1 MLTKKFASMKNNFQ
15 PVQITRFV
23 LSLCCLLCF
32 SVHLFAQQITVS
44 GNVKDSSGEPVIGA
58 SVLVKGTTNGVIT
71 DFDGNFSIAN
81 VEDGSQIEV
90 SYIGYVTQMKKA
102 TGTQPLNFI
111 LKEDTETLD
120 EVIVVGSGNEK
131 AISDYLKKFGE
142 DLGLETIQD
151 DTLNIIIRKPATKGY
166 ENCPGVILQGHMDMV
181 CEKNKDTDHNFV
193 TDPIKLRV
201 EYDMIYATGT
211 TLGADNGIA
220 VAMGMAVLASNNL
233 EHPAIEVLITTDEE
247 AGMSGAMAFD
257 GSLLKGQYIIN
268 LDSEEE
274 GYLLVSCAGGVTAL
288 SELNAEYTNIDSNK
302 QPLLVEIKGLLG
314 GHSGID
320 IIKQRANSNIL
331 MGRLLNL
338 LCIDYDLAKIQGGS
352 KNNAIP
358 RECEAIIVVDKN
370 DVEKTKNCINEIMNT
385 FKHEFSTSDPG
396 INIECT
402 ETTVDKVFDDK
413 TKTNVI
419 SLLNLIPNGI
429 QTMSM
434 DIEGLVESSTNLGV
448 VHTTENSVTF
458 ECAVRSSVKTLKD
471 DITNKMDLLATNLN
485 GKLILD
491 SDYPAWEYA
500 KGSKL
505 EKICVETYEKL
516 TGKKPIIMAIH
527 AGLECGLLLD
537 KMPHAQAISLG
548 PDMFEVHTPNEH
560 LNISSTKRTWDYLVA
575 ILKGMNQY

>member
-1 MLTKKFASMKNNFQ
+1 MENVLKGLQ
-15 PVQITRFV
+15 P
-23 LSLCCLLCF
+23 
-32 SVHLFAQQITVS
+32 
-44 GNVKDSSGEPVIGA
+44 E
-58 SVLVKGTTNGVIT
+58 LVFKYFEEI
-71 DFDGNFSIAN
+71 
-81 VEDGSQIEV
+81 SQI
-90 SYIGYVTQMKKA
+90 
-102 TGTQPLNFI
+102 PR
-111 LKEDTETLD
+111 
-120 EVIVVGSGNEK
+120 GSGNEK

-142 DLGLETIQD
+142 NLGLETIQD
-151 DTLNIIIRKPATKGY
+151 DALNIIIRKPATKGY

-181 CEKNKDTDHNFV
+181 CEKNKDTNHNFV

-201 EYDMIYATGT
+201 QDDMIYATGT

-220 VAMGMAVLASNNL
+220 VAMGLAVLASNDL
-233 EHPAIEVLITTDEE
+233 DHPSLEVLITTDEE
-247 AGMSGAMAFD
+247 AGMSGAMALD
-257 GSLLKGQYIIN
+257 GSNLKGEYILN

-274 GYLLVSCAGGVTAL
+274 GYLLVSCAGGVTAW
-288 SELNAEYTNIDSNK
+288 SELNAEYTNCDSNK
-302 QPLLVEIKGLLG
+302 QGLLIEIKGLLG
-314 GHSGID
+314 GHSGMD
-320 IIKQRANSNIL
+320 IIKQRANSNRL

-358 RECEAIIVVDKN
+358 RECEAILVVNKD
-370 DVEKTKNCINEIMNT
+370 DVDRTKDCINQILNI
-385 FKHEFSTSDPG
+385 FKHEFSTSDPD
-396 INIECT
+396 ITIECN
-402 ETTVDKVFDDK
+402 ETNIDKVFTEE
-413 TKTNVI
+413 TKNNVI
-419 SLLNLIPNGI
+419 NLLNLIPNGI

-434 DIEGLVESSTNLGV
+434 DIKGLVESSTNLGV

-471 DITNKMDLLATNLN
+471 DITNKMDLLATSLG
-485 GKLILD
+485 GKLRLE

-516 TGKKPIIMAIH
+516 TGKKPVIMAIH

-560 LNISSTKRTWDYLVA
+560 LSISSTKRTWDYLVA